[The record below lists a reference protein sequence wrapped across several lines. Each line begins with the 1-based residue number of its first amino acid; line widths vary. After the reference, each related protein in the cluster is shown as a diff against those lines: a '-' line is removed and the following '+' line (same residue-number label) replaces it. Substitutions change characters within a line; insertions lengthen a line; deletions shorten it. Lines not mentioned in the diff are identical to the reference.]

1 VLRVTNVKQR
11 VWPDWIDHDL
21 TIVLAARACMS
32 VARAIAGVITALYL
46 EAEGFSAFRIGMLF
60 LCVAV
65 TSAVMSSTV
74 GMVSDVLGRKAFLIA
89 VPFLASLAACV
100 FSLSHTAGLL
110 FVFGALGSFGRGA
123 GAGAGNVGP
132 YQPAESAFVAEIVP
146 DDKRTDAFGRLSF
159 VSSIGALVGGLLAGL
174 ARPGSSVGT
183 AATSAYR
190 PAFLAAAALSA
201 IAGLLAVFLSEPGR
215 SRQRKGRITFAFP
228 RRSWGM
234 LWRFWI
240 TNGTNGMA
248 IGMFGPFVSYWFHR
262 RFGASP
268 AEIGALFAVIN
279 AMTLISSLVAADI
292 GRKFGT
298 VRAIVGVR
306 LLGGVLLI
314 PMALSPDFWVAGVI
328 YLVRML
334 AQRVGLPLR
343 QSFTQ
348 SVADPDERASLAAL
362 SNLPAQGTQAG
373 SQVLAG
379 YLFDDVSLSAPMIL
393 AGALQTLNA
402 LTYAK
407 LFTSFDTAAAA
418 AQPVDDADGDVLASP
433 LASGASGQRGG
444 LRDHLAQDDGGAETA
459 VTPGQI
465 PGPNGPS
472 PRAGQT
478 GAAIGLDG
486 LQGDGLPGGS
496 VRGGRRPRGQ
506 GQQ

>member
-1 VLRVTNVKQR
+1 VLRVTDVKQR

-21 TIVLAARACMS
+21 TIVLAARTSMS
-32 VARAIAGVITALYL
+32 VARAIAGVVTALYL
-46 EAEGFSAFRIGMLF
+46 AAEGFSGFRIGMLF

-65 TSAVMSSTV
+65 ASAVMSSTI
-74 GMVSDVLGRKAFLIA
+74 GLVSDVLGRKAFLIA
-89 VPFLASLAACV
+89 VPLLASLAACV
-100 FSLSHTAGLL
+100 YAVSHLPVLL

-132 YQPAESAFVAEIVP
+132 YQPAESAFVAETVP
-146 DDKRTDAFGRLSF
+146 EHRRADAFGRLSF
-159 VSSIGALVGGLLAGL
+159 FSSIGALIGGLLAGL
-174 ARPGSSVGT
+174 ARPGAALGA
-183 AATSAYR
+183 AATAAYR
-190 PAFLAAAALSA
+190 PAFLAAAGLSA
-201 IAGLLAVFLSEPGR
+201 IAGLLAFGLREPGR
-215 SRQRKGRITFAFP
+215 RRREGRVRFALP

-279 AMTLISSLVAADI
+279 AVTLISSLVAADI
-292 GRKFGT
+292 GRRFGT

-407 LFTSFDTAAAA
+407 LFGSFDSSATAAE
-418 AQPVDDADGDVLASP
+418 PDDDTGDEVLPPP
-433 LASGASGQRGG
+433 L
-444 LRDHLAQDDGGAETA
+444 
-459 VTPGQI
+459 
-465 PGPNGPS
+465 PS
-472 PRAGQT
+472 
-478 GAAIGLDG
+478 
-486 LQGDGLPGGS
+486 GS
-496 VRGGRRPRGQ
+496 VP
-506 GQQ
+506 QQ